1 MINETDVLVIG
12 SGVCGAIVAHRMALK
27 KHRVVILE
35 AGESGPPRATLVG
48 NFVTASSKTMNSPY
62 KGTEATK
69 WVPSPDGGR
78 DPYYDQPSPAFK
90 STYTRRVGG
99 STWHWRGNVPRF
111 VPNDF
116 RLYSMYGVGI
126 DWPLAYADLE
136 AFYVEAEHEL
146 GVSGNHE
153 EWDGFMGAFR
163 SSSFPMSEIWE
174 SYGDTKVSGSINN
187 LTVDGVRL
195 RVMRTPQ
202 ARNSQPYDG
211 RPPCAGNSTCDP
223 ICPIGAKYDASVHV
237 KKATDAGATLYER
250 CVATKLVLND
260 SRRVGEVEF
269 VTWPDQARH
278 SIRAKVV
285 VLAAHAVESP
295 KLLLLSTAENSPDGV
310 ANSSGFVGRCLMDHL
325 QGQAAAIL
333 PFPVYP
339 FRGPP
344 TTSGIDEFRDGPFRR
359 VHSAF
364 RMSIGNDGWGLVEG
378 PYGTLTKLVKTPA
391 SGPPLFGDELRRRL
405 RDRLTSQFRVSY
417 STETLPDPDNRVT
430 LSPTERDELGIPKP
444 RIEFKPSPYQIA
456 AFATGRRVIAE
467 IFKSLGAVETKF
479 PADPAAYSSANH
491 IIGTCRMGSDPK
503 QSVVTTKCQSY
514 DHENLFIVGASVFP
528 SAGTANP
535 TLTAVAILLRSLP
548 AMESA
553 LR

>member
-1 MINETDVLVIG
+1 MIKETDVLVIG
-12 SGVCGAIVAHRMALK
+12 SGVCGAIVAHRMALRN
-27 KHRVVILE
+27 HRVVILE
-35 AGESGPPRATLVG
+35 AGESGPPRVTLVG
-48 NFVTASSKTMNSPY
+48 NFVTSSSKTMNSPY
-62 KGTEATK
+62 KGTDATK

-78 DPYYDQPSPAFK
+78 DPYYDQPTPAFK

-99 STWHWRGNVPRF
+99 STWHWRGNAPRF

-126 DWPLAYADLE
+126 DWPLEYADLE

-163 SSSFPMSEIWE
+163 SRSFPMSEIWE

-187 LTVDGVRL
+187 LTVDSVRL

-260 SRRVGEVEF
+260 SRRVEKVEF

-295 KLLLLSTAENSPDGV
+295 KLLLLSTAENAPDGV

-359 VHSAF
+359 FHSAF

-378 PYGTLTKLVKTPA
+378 PYGTLTKLVRTPA
-391 SGPPLFGDELRRRL
+391 SDPPLFGDELRQRV

-417 STETLPDPDNRVT
+417 STETLPDPANRVT
-430 LSPTERDELGIPKP
+430 PSPTERDELGIPKP

-467 IFKSLGAVETKF
+467 IFKSLGAVETNF
-479 PADPAAYSSANH
+479 PADPTAYSSANH
-491 IIGTCRMGSDPK
+491 VIGTCRMGSDPK
-503 QSVVTTKCQSY
+503 QSVVTTRCQSH

-535 TLTAVAILLRSLP
+535 TLTAVAVLLRSLP
-548 AMESA
+548 AIERA